1 EIVVRRSRDIEPVE
15 HSAAVAVG
23 SNGVARS
30 GKIGPRRKER
40 SRRWK
45 RITRTAKSDH
55 ERECQPTSC
64 RFARHDD
71 ALRRITGAQK
81 CTVERHGVLHG
92 GRKPMLGRKTIV
104 RSENAKPMERIV
116 SGDGTVRFCRAAKIS
131 SAVKI
136 EKHSV
141 ARRRTFE
148 AFTGN
153 TAEMRGRNLNCWRNL
168 VGIGAKNLARD

>member
-1 EIVVRRSRDIEPVE
+1 GPDFAFAGDAGAARTLAEARGLIAQYFIGIDVNQKRRKSGEIGVRRRRERVARISVAEIVVRRSRDIEPVE

-45 RITRTAKSDH
+45 RFTRTAKSDH

-81 CTVERHGVLHG
+81 C
-92 GRKPMLGRKTIV
+92 P
-104 RSENAKPMERIV
+104 
-116 SGDGTVRFCRAAKIS
+116 
-131 SAVKI
+131 I
-136 EKHSV
+136 E
-141 ARRRTFE
+141 
-148 AFTGN
+148 
-153 TAEMRGRNLNCWRNL
+153 
-168 VGIGAKNLARD
+168 

>member
-1 EIVVRRSRDIEPVE
+1 GTLGKARGTIAQDFIGAEVKQKRRKSDEISVQRRSQRIAPIAVTEIVVRRSRDIEPVE

-71 ALRRITGAQK
+71 ALRQITGA
-81 CTVERHGVLHG
+81 
-92 GRKPMLGRKTIV
+92 
-104 RSENAKPMERIV
+104 
-116 SGDGTVRFCRAAKIS
+116 
-131 SAVKI
+131 
-136 EKHSV
+136 EK
-141 ARRRTFE
+141 
-148 AFTGN
+148 
-153 TAEMRGRNLNCWRNL
+153 
-168 VGIGAKNLARD
+168 